1 MNETINDKAND
12 LVKLSSRI
20 SELATFLLND
30 TYVSDRNKI
39 IESLEAARSTLD
51 SLIAQL
57 KALNI

>member
-1 MNETINDKAND
+1 MNVTINDKAND
-12 LVKLSSRI
+12 LVKLSNRI